1 MMAKEPTYIKDLKTG
16 AVVFTD
22 ANAYAARK
30 KVLAKQKIEK
40 AIKKDA
46 KRSINSMRSE
56 INGLKKL
63 VSDLLD
69 DRNP

>member
-1 MMAKEPTYIKDLKTG
+1 MATEPNYIKDLKTG

-22 ANAYAARK
+22 ANAYVARK
-30 KVLAKQKIEK
+30 KVMAQQKVEK

>member
-1 MMAKEPTYIKDLKTG
+1 MAKEPNYIKDLKTG

-22 ANAYAARK
+22 ANAYSARK
-30 KVLAKQKIEK
+30 KVMAQQKIEK

>member
-1 MMAKEPTYIKDLKTG
+1 MATEPNYIKDLKTG

>member
-1 MMAKEPTYIKDLKTG
+1 MATEPNYIKDLKTG

-22 ANAYAARK
+22 ANAYSARK
-30 KVLAKQKIEK
+30 KVMAQQKVEK